1 MSKIL
6 VAYFSPTGMTK
17 SIAERIAKAANA
29 DIFEIVPKIPY
40 TEADLEG
47 LDEHSRSTQE
57 ARNRDLRPEILNKVE
72 NIEQYTT
79 LFIGYPVWWFLPPT
93 IINTFLESYNLVGK
107 KIILFGTSS
116 GSSIG
121 KSINALRESAPKSIF
136 ICQQLINPKVSQNQL
151 EEWVHNF
158 I

>member
-1 MSKIL
+1 MSKVL
-6 VAYFSPTGMTK
+6 VAYFSPTGATK
-17 SIAERIAKAANA
+17 SVAEKIALAANA
-29 DIFEIVPKIPY
+29 DIFEIIPKIPY

-57 ARNRDLRPEILNKVE
+57 ARNRDLRPEIKNKVE
-72 NIEQYTT
+72 DMSKYTT

-93 IINTFLESYNLVGK
+93 IINTFLESYDLLGK
-107 KIILFGTSS
+107 RIILFGTSD

-121 KSINALRESAPKSIF
+121 KSIAELRKSAPKSIF
-136 ICQQLINPKVSQNQL
+136 ITQQLITPQVSQHRL
-151 EEWVHNF
+151 EEWVKHL

>member
-6 VAYFSPTGMTK
+6 VAYFSPTGSTK
-17 SIAERIAKAANA
+17 KIAEQIAKAANA
-29 DIFEIVPKIPY
+29 DIFEIIPKIPY

-57 ARNRDLRPEILNKVE
+57 ARNRDLRPEIKNKVE
-72 NIEQYTT
+72 DMSKYTT

-93 IINTFLESYNLVGK
+93 IINTFLESYDLLGK
-107 KIILFGTSS
+107 KIILFGTSD

-121 KSINALRESAPKSIF
+121 NSINELRNSAPKSIF
-136 ICQQLINPKVSQNQL
+136 ITQQLINPKVSQNRL
-151 EEWVHNF
+151 EEWVKHL